1 MGRRSGRQLASH
13 KINTSVDELN
23 AYCKSN
29 SSWKKISFVTQP
41 TRSPDLNVLDLGI
54 WNSLQSGVPT
64 VKYQKDAEVPMDQRI
79 IAKIERMW
87 ADYDGTTKLTKIFR
101 TLTLIYNAVIGAEGR
116 NDFKLP
122 HSRDEL
128 K

>member
-1 MGRRSGRQLASH
+1 MF
-13 KINTSVDELN
+13 
-23 AYCKSN
+23 
-29 SSWKKISFVTQP
+29 KKISFVTQP

-64 VKYQKDAEVPMDQRI
+64 IKYDKAAEEPMNQRI
-79 IAKIERMW
+79 IEKVEHMW
-87 ADYDGTTKLTKIFR
+87 DNYDGFAKLTKIFR
-101 TLTLIYNAVIGAEGR
+101 TLTLIYNAVIKAEGR